1 MAGLMRAKLLK
12 LSGELKSSIVPGIRW
27 IHAVLDKHLKCL
39 VVGDGRNNSLYS
51 DNWYAKWFHIHG
63 CLQFLYAFLWEIWK
77 NAPYFD
83 TPSEKCLTF

>member
-51 DNWYAKWFHIHG
+51 DNCWSTLIEDQDEE
-63 CLQFLYAFLWEIWK
+63 LRFL
-77 NAPYFD
+77 PG
-83 TPSEKCLTF
+83 